1 MSTPPTSTIASD
13 PAIDASTLL
22 SSRSS
27 FLSHT
32 TVPPPANAPTSS
44 SGSLSAPHILLL
56 LQRAAHETYF
66 PSVSEI
72 PGGKVDESDS
82 GVAAAAVREVR
93 EETGPRVARF
103 AAQLRLMLC
112 TTSKAASS
120 SAGVV
125 SKRAIQPNYV
135 VAVDWVGDGEV
146 VLSEDEHAGFV
157 WAAEDELDGLDMTV
171 RTLNV
176 DQRVAFQDLKGH

>member
-1 MSTPPTSTIASD
+1 M
-13 PAIDASTLL
+13 
-22 SSRSS
+22 
-27 FLSHT
+27 
-32 TVPPPANAPTSS
+32 
-44 SGSLSAPHILLL
+44 
-56 LQRAAHETYF
+56 
-66 PSVSEI
+66 SEI

-157 WAAEDELDGLDMTV
+157 WAAEDELDGLDMTGEMRGVV
-171 RTLNV
+171 REAFDV
-176 DQRVAFQDLKGH
+176 VGRVSRDGLGFRCSQNPECRPAGGFSRSERPLIICRA